1 MSPKCPTLHQT
12 AIVTDDPLLAARFS
26 CSLARKGVYVAV
38 LDGPRM
44 TRDDADAEVLRRN
57 NALARLDA
65 KKIVLT
71 GLSDVSTA
79 AMSAK
84 LPKNRVSLCIS
95 DDIGSFATSERR
107 GREPLRWGHS
117 FIGAGVLRAL
127 YEGRLIEFGDGAP
140 TVAAYSPRTV
150 DHLVIC
156 EAGEPLSEVIAA
168 NYAFALGASLQ
179 IIPQVDS
186 VEAVSL
192 LERYYSIDLG
202 GASQASIRDEL
213 ESQLR
218 TLCGNL
224 ELPQQGALTFFT
236 RSLPFG
242 VAFPELPS
250 THLFTYPDLGIAV
263 VNGFSAEQPGTRG
276 VNIGVLV
283 DPERT
288 RAPEIEAAAKILP
301 ERGMFVRG
309 YRGAGATV
317 TDITEMVHLFPY
329 DLLIFATHCGDTDG
343 YRWTYQFIDS
353 EGFEREL
360 VVDIAVGVG
369 QTADPDKLDVVQF
382 TRFHSLDGVDWS
394 DPVAKAKLHVGT
406 AIRDYEKRIRND
418 ELEPVKKETI
428 KRVRMSAAM
437 AMHDHNYIAI
447 PRALA
452 EHGSPVVI
460 NNACVSWHE
469 LSARFVFAGA
479 RAYIG
484 TLYPVSDLEAESV
497 VVKLLDKGWGKCLP
511 HALWSAQNSTYGA
524 GSTRRP
530 YVVTGV
536 YPQRLR
542 VTREKN
548 TPSYLL
554 KRLESARDNWQR
566 HLTTLSAL
574 SDDVTGKR
582 TEGIVDYY
590 DREVASV
597 RKRWNL

>member
-1 MSPKCPTLHQT
+1 MSPTCPTLHQT
-12 AIVTDDPLLAARFS
+12 AIITDDPWLAARFS

-44 TRDDADAEVLRRN
+44 MRDDADAEVLRRN
-57 NALARLDA
+57 NALARLHA
-65 KKIVLT
+65 KMIILT
-71 GLSDVSTA
+71 GLSDAATA

-84 LPKNRVSLCIS
+84 LPKNRVSLCSS
-95 DDIGSFATSERR
+95 DDIGRFAPLERK

-127 YEGRLIEFGDGAP
+127 YEGRLIDFEEGAP
-140 TVAAYSPRTV
+140 AYPGYSPRTV

-168 NYAFALGASLQ
+168 NYAFALGAGLH

-186 VEAVSL
+186 TEAASL
-192 LERYYSIDLG
+192 LEGCYSIDDG
-202 GASQASIRDEL
+202 VVSQASIRDEL
-213 ESQLR
+213 ESRLR
-218 TLCGNL
+218 RLCGNI
-224 ELPQQGALTFFT
+224 ELPQQGSLTFFT

-263 VNGFSAEQPGTRG
+263 VSGFAAEQPGTRG
-276 VNIGVLV
+276 VNLGVLV

-288 RAPEIEAAAKILP
+288 RAPEIQAAAKILP
-301 ERGMFVRG
+301 ERGMLIRG
-309 YRGAGATV
+309 YRGAGANV
-317 TDITEMVHLFPY
+317 TDITDMVHLFPY
-329 DLLIFATHCGDTDG
+329 DLLIFATHCGDADG
-343 YRWTYQFIDS
+343 YRWTYQFTDS

-369 QTADPDKLDVVQF
+369 QTTDPDQLDVVQF

-394 DPVAKAKLHVGT
+394 DTVAKAKLHVGT
-406 AIRDYEKRIRND
+406 AIRDYEERIRND
-418 ELEPVKKETI
+418 ELEPVRKGTI

-437 AMHDHNYIAI
+437 VMHDHNYIAI

-452 EHGSPVVI
+452 EHGFPIVI

-469 LSARFVFAGA
+469 LSERFTFAGA
-479 RAYIG
+479 RAYVG

-524 GSTRRP
+524 GSNRRP

-542 VTREKN
+542 VTREN

-554 KRLESARDNWQR
+554 KKLESARNSWKR
-566 HLTTLSAL
+566 HLATFGG
-574 SDDVTGKR
+574 DVTGKR
-582 TEGIVDYY
+582 TEAIVDYY